1 MNRHL
6 PLVPEHA
13 RGTAHGTSG
22 CGMTNTRIEGSPI
35 VETRVYRGG
44 VKDPMWL
51 DNGADGW
58 TEGLS
63 VIATTSGGTGTELV
77 IRDPD
82 LALSFAHQLLE
93 GAIRLRASL
102 EREQHTA
109 EKILNEEPT

>member
-1 MNRHL
+1 VKRHL

-13 RGTAHGTSG
+13 RSTSHGTSG
-22 CGMTNTRIEGSPI
+22 CGSTNTRIEGPPI
-35 VETRVYRGG
+35 VDTRVYMGG
-44 VKDPMWL
+44 VLDPYWL

-63 VIATTSGGTGTELV
+63 VIVLTSGKVGTEFV

-82 LALSFAHQLLE
+82 VAAGLAHQLLD

-102 EREQHTA
+102 ERNQWEA
-109 EKILNEEPT
+109 EKALGSG